1 MRPLV
6 FMVGLV
12 WIAGC
17 ATNSNSHRSAPVAA
31 SQPSSTAQGGSG
43 VGGSAAQPVAPAG
56 QSQSGLIPYTSPG
69 GFTVMAPPN
78 VTHSQQTRDTPQGPV
93 EIHLTQASDPVK
105 NINYLV
111 SYSKFQQ
118 GALAKSNP
126 RALLN
131 SERDE
136 LVKSLNGQ
144 LLSSQEI
151 TISELPGMDFVVD
164 VPASQR
170 RVSARILQGKDEV
183 YTLVTSYPPGAE
195 PGDAQT
201 FLKSFRLTNTPA
213 S

>member
-1 MRPLV
+1 MRALAL
-6 FMVGLV
+6 MVGLV
-12 WIAGC
+12 WITGC
-17 ATNSNSHRSAPVAA
+17 ATGSNGHKSAPVAA
-31 SQPSSTAQGGSG
+31 SQPSSAAQGGSG
-43 VGGSAAQPVAPAG
+43 SQPGSTAQPAAPAG
-56 QSQSGLIPYTSPG
+56 QSLVPYTSPG

-78 VTHSQQTRDTPQGPV
+78 VTHGQQMRDTPQGPV
-93 EIHLTQASDPVK
+93 EIHLTQASDPAK

-111 SYSKFQQ
+111 SYSKFRP

-126 RALLN
+126 KALLN

-144 LLSSQEI
+144 LLSSEEI
-151 TISELPGMDFVVD
+151 TISELPGMDFIVD
-164 VPASQR
+164 VPANQR

-195 PGDAQT
+195 PADVQT